1 MDELI
6 ARITARTGI
15 DEALARKA
23 IEVIVNFLNRD
34 GPSELVG
41 EFVAKF
47 PGAQALLAAHG
58 EGGKTGFLGGK
69 LGNLIGGMGALA
81 AFNELTAAGLD
92 MSQIQTVTHEV
103 IAFAKEHV
111 GDELVDRIVAE
122 IPGLNQIV

>member
-23 IEVIVNFLNRD
+23 IEIIINFLNRD
-34 GPSELVG
+34 GPTELVG

-47 PGAQALLAAHG
+47 PGAEAMLKAHG
-58 EGGKTGFLGGK
+58 EGGKSGFLGGR
-69 LGNLIGGMGALA
+69 LGNLFGGMGAVA
-81 AFNELTAAGLD
+81 AFNELTGAGLD
-92 MSQIQTVTHEV
+92 MGQIQAVTHEV
-103 IAFAKEHV
+103 IGFAKEHV
-111 GDELVDRIVAE
+111 GEELVDRIVAE